1 MKMDKILNRKGNGL
15 DVETYKEL
23 PCCVI
28 CKSTSFTRV
37 FKKSVK
43 REQLLWHKDRKD
55 RKVKVVYGTGWK
67 LQYDN
72 QLPTELQ
79 VGQNYYINK
88 NEFHRLHKGNSELK
102 LEIKEYE

>member
-1 MKMDKILNRKGNGL
+1 MLEDY
-15 DVETYKEL
+15 YKPFEDFDN
-23 PCCVI
+23 VGV
-28 CKSTSFTRV
+28 KKTFTRV
-37 FKKSVK
+37 FKESVK
-43 REQLLWHKDRKD
+43 KDQLLWHKDRKD

-72 QLPTELQ
+72 QLPIELL

>member
-1 MKMDKILNRKGNGL
+1 MLEDY
-15 DVETYKEL
+15 YKPFEDFEN
-23 PCCVI
+23 VGV
-28 CKSTSFTRV
+28 KKTFTRV

-43 REQLLWHKDRKD
+43 KEQLLWHKDKKD

-72 QLPTELQ
+72 ELPTELE

-88 NEFHRLHKGNSELK
+88 ESFHRLHKGNSELK